1 MNVRCHVRKGRPP
14 QTKKAR
20 NVSAWEQIK
29 PLIDASSFNGKI
41 TRANVLESEWDYLQ
55 KHCSNAG
62 PIKLSYNEQRK
73 IALQKAKAG
82 LPGSLTV

>member
-1 MNVRCHVRKGRPP
+1 MNLRGHVKKDEPR
-14 QTKKAR
+14 QTKKER
-20 NVSAWEQIK
+20 NASTWEQIK